1 MSKLIKIS
9 DEAAEILDNLKH
21 EGQSYDGLL
30 KELLRD
36 KVKTQTQQ
44 LQPSSTFHPVP
55 KPNTKKGGKKND

>member
-9 DEAAEILDNLKH
+9 DEAAAILDNLKH

-36 KVKTQTQQ
+36 RVKDQDQQ
-44 LQPSSTFHPVP
+44 PQPSSTFHPVP
-55 KPNTKKGGKKND
+55 KPNLKKGKSRK